1 MLIDYLEE
9 NYERT
14 TPIFVSDIQYQN
26 RSRSWLYKQL
36 ALLCAQGKL
45 CKFDKGVY
53 YLPEMNRLGLNRIL
67 SSYAVAEKKYI
78 GEEENTIGYY
88 SGITLLNS
96 LGLTTQMAGTVTICT
111 NKQKTRKR
119 IVDVGNARI
128 ILRKPRTTVDS
139 YNVNTMRLLD
149 VVTDLPEYELS
160 KDDNVKRIISFMKIQ
175 SIKSEDIKNMVG
187 FYPDVTSKKLIQ
199 SGLIFMIK

>member
-1 MLIDYLEE
+1 MLIDYLNE
-9 NYERT
+9 NFNKT
-14 TPIFVSDIQYQN
+14 TPIFLDEIKYEG
-26 RSRSWLYKQL
+26 RSVPWLYKEL
-36 ALLCAQGKL
+36 AMLCKEGKL

-53 YLPEMNRLGLNRIL
+53 YLPETNRLGLNRIL
-67 SSYAVAEKKYI
+67 SSYTVAEKKYI

-111 NKQKTRKR
+111 NKEKTRKR

-149 VVTDLPEYELS
+149 VVTDLSEYELS
-160 KDDNVKRIISFMKIQ
+160 KDDNAKRIISFMKMQ
-175 SIKSEDIKNMVG
+175 SIKSEDIKNMVR
-187 FYPDVTSKKLIQ
+187 FYPDVTSKKLIE
-199 SGLIFMIK
+199 SGLIYYA